1 MIDTFV
7 DFPEEDSPDL
17 TDEEMV
23 AAIDVTTLEEMTDRL
38 LISKCSKCFA
48 SISPTKH
55 QLRRRAPH
63 LYARVL
69 FVCKD
74 GHQGSVTFRA
84 HFLTLNRGV

>member
-23 AAIDVTTLEEMTDRL
+23 AAIDVTTPEEMSQACLDL
-38 LISKCSKCFA
+38 KCPTCSETLTF
-48 SISPTKH
+48 TKH